1 MRFSTLL
8 GGDWH
13 LLGLGEAGKLLPLIL
28 PVVLSWVLVVSSY
41 HVLPRSLLR
50 VQGSPLQKSHAR
62 CLQSPPLRTQPC
74 RAALVFPDAY
84 LEPLN
89 SGSHQALPLSLYPP
103 SSSPQSADS
112 LSSRMEPLLC
122 HLLCSISQESLSFFI
137 WCLTSWKL
145 LFHIL
150 SFKKFFSCRR
160 SNLVPVIPSWLK
172 VNVSAIRNVFLLYFN
187 VNSQCF
193 FSNIYKYINI

>member
-1 MRFSTLL
+1 M
-8 GGDWH
+8 H
-13 LLGLGEAGKLLPLIL
+13 A
-28 PVVLSWVLVVSSY
+28 
-41 HVLPRSLLR
+41 LPRSLLR

-62 CLQSPPLRTQPC
+62 SLQSPPLQYTALQSL
-74 RAALVFPDAY
+74 AALIFPDAY

-112 LSSRMEPLLC
+112 LSSRTEPLLC
-122 HLLCSISQESLSFFI
+122 HPLCSISQESSHFFI

-145 LFHIL
+145 QFHIL
-150 SFKKFFSCRR
+150 SFKKFFSGRR

-172 VNVSAIRNVFLLYFN
+172 VNASATRNVFLLYFN

-193 FSNIYKYINI
+193 FFF

>member
-1 MRFSTLL
+1 MYCPGVYCVSREALCRNPMLALCNLL
-8 GGDWH
+8 
-13 LLGLGEAGKLLPLIL
+13 
-28 PVVLSWVLVVSSY
+28 SS
-41 HVLPRSLLR
+41 
-50 VQGSPLQKSHAR
+50 
-62 CLQSPPLRTQPC
+62 TQPC

-122 HLLCSISQESLSFFI
+122 HLLCSISQESSSFFI

-193 FSNIYKYINI
+193 FLIYTST